1 MERGIPG
8 NGNQLAEN
16 ELLREQNKLESLES
30 VQKRI
35 SDVNGEKHKEKEGLS
50 LEELARETSKEKI
63 LTDLIIARRKLK
75 EGTKEWGDY
84 TKMIAEYSKIK
95 QDDIQ
100 VEDTTVHIYLP
111 KNTQESNS
119 SFQAIRF
126 HIDGMAFFSPIPEQ
140 HKHNDTT
147 YIHFNALIF
156 TPL

>member
-1 MERGIPG
+1 MEGYNFSVTINKLYKKYGMARPEYLLYADLRAAGWNICDAWNVAFQGMGTNWPK
-8 NGNQLAEN
+8 N

-35 SDVNGEKHKEKEGLS
+35 ADVNGEKHNEKEGLS

-111 KNTQESNS
+111 KKYP
-119 SFQAIRF
+119 R
-126 HIDGMAFFSPIPEQ
+126 
-140 HKHNDTT
+140 K
-147 YIHFNALIF
+147 
-156 TPL
+156 